1 MFTKWRALAA
11 ALLMALAFAQQVS
24 VAEAAATPAPGAASG
39 TEDAKV
45 EAVLQ
50 GMTLEQKVG
59 QLILAT
65 RPSGVDAS
73 VSAVKKYFLGGY
85 VLYGTHFKDS
95 TPEKIRAGIEKCQQA
110 SPVPMLVAVDEEG
123 GTVTRVSSYK
133 AFRKT
138 RFPSPMNVYK
148 SGGMDAIRKDAQEK
162 AELLTS
168 LGINLNL
175 APVADVPVSSKD
187 FIYSRSM
194 GTDPALTSEFVKT
207 VVEESSARGLGLA
220 LKHFPGYGNNRD
232 THSGVVVDERP
243 IETFRSRDFLPFIA
257 GVAGGVGS
265 IMVSH
270 NIVKCMDPD
279 KPASLSPAVHQELRD
294 LGFDGVIM
302 TDGLRMR
309 AITREYSAAEA
320 AVLSVQ
326 AGNDMLMLNDYAA
339 GIKALM
345 QAVKDGTIT
354 EKRVDESVRR
364 ILKWKEQLGLL

>member
-1 MFTKWRALAA
+1 MVRRWRLLAA
-11 ALLMALAFAQQVS
+11 ALVLALALAPQGS
-24 VAEAAATPAPGAASG
+24 LAEAASG
-39 TEDAKV
+39 TQDAKV
-45 EAVLQ
+45 EAVLR

-65 RPSGVDAS
+65 RPSGLDAS

-85 VLYGTHFKDS
+85 VMYGAHFEGASPDS
-95 TPEKIRAGIEKCQQA
+95 VRAGIEKCQKA
-110 SPVPMLVAVDEEG
+110 SQVPMLIAVDEEG

-133 AFRKT
+133 AFRKA
-138 RFPSPMNVYK
+138 RFPSPMNAFR
-148 SGGMDAIRKDAQEK
+148 SGGMDAIRRDAREK

-175 APVADVPVSSKD
+175 APVADVPESPKD
-187 FIYSRSM
+187 FIYNRSM

-243 IETFRSRDFLPFIA
+243 IETFRTRDFLPFVA

-265 IMVSH
+265 VMVSH

-279 KPASLSPAVHQELRD
+279 LPASLSPAVHKELRG

-309 AITREYSAAEA
+309 AITREYSTGEA
-320 AVLSVQ
+320 AVLAVQ
-326 AGNDMLMLNDYAA
+326 AGNDMLMLNDYAT
-339 GIKALM
+339 GIQAVV
-345 QAVKDGTIT
+345 QAVKDGAIT
-354 EKRVDESVRR
+354 EERIDESVRR
-364 ILKWKEQLGLL
+364 ILNWKEQLGLL